1 MEKKKLETLFKR
13 HYGDMLRTAA
23 TSGIVLQR
31 HALEAYKLPC
41 AIVGR
46 KVFEVETLTGADVK
60 HVALDVHPEL
70 REISLPLTSVEA
82 KIEWAKELCRGDKRE
97 SEENN

>member
-1 MEKKKLETLFKR
+1 MEKKKLET
-13 HYGDMLRTAA
+13 
-23 TSGIVLQR
+23 
-31 HALEAYKLPC
+31 LPC